1 MRLVIHEKHGKDMRR
16 YNQPTSDEIAVIF
29 TDSDSLT
36 ADYRE
41 IVVKTHEDKLQ
52 HINELNGAYD
62 PMQYPLLFPYG
73 EYGWHSNIYR
83 RDIESEPA
91 ISPMDIEP
99 TELPMDIEEGGEEEE
114 RQAYRS
120 NPRNGKSLND

>member
-16 YNQPTSDEIAVIF
+16 YNQPTSDEIAAIF
-29 TDSDSLT
+29 TDSDYIS

-62 PMQYPLLFPYG
+62 PLQYPLLFPYG
-73 EYGWHSNIYR
+73 KYGGHSNIYR
-83 RDIESEPA
+83 RDIEPEPA
-91 ISPMDIEP
+91 ESPMD
-99 TELPMDIEEGGEEEE
+99 LEEEE
-114 RQAYRS
+114 RHTGATQEMS
-120 NPRNGKSLND
+120 N